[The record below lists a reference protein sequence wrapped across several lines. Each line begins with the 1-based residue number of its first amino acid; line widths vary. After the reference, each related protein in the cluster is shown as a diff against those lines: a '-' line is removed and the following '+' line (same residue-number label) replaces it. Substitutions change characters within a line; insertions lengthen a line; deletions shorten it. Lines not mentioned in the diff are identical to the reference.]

1 MVSTTLASLVHHSGI
16 DEFHQALF
24 IGISLADK
32 KFISMCIFLTS
43 PTPLDAAEIGN
54 GSNKTLLEKSCFCT
68 QCQKP
73 PGSGNTTR
81 KLVSTRLPD

>member
-1 MVSTTLASLVHHSGI
+1 MGIRITILKELFCFLFPHFLFYSTLSIALASLV
-16 DEFHQALF
+16 
-24 IGISLADK
+24 
-32 KFISMCIFLTS
+32 
-43 PTPLDAAEIGN
+43 AAELGN
-54 GSNKTLLEKSCFCT
+54 GSKKTLLEKSCFCR